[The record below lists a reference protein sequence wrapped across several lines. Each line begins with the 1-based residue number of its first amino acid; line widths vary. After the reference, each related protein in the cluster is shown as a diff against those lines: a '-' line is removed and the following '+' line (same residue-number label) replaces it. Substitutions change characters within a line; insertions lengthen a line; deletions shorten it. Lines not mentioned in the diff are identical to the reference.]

1 MREIDKDFTKTA
13 EFTDVLTQV
22 ALKGN
27 SISVKNDEVDFA
39 IERIG
44 NKNQRVYDDDD
55 DDDDM
60 IV

>member
-1 MREIDKDFTKTA
+1 MREIDKDFTKTT
-13 EFTDVLTQV
+13 EFTDVLKQV

-27 SISVKNDEVDFA
+27 SISVKNDEVDFS

-44 NKNQRVYDDDD
+44 DKNQRIYDDDD
-55 DDDDM
+55 DSQ